1 MTDTDFSK
9 AGTTETDRLAD
20 QLERSFRGGAWHG
33 PSVTET
39 LADLTA
45 EEAARRPI
53 PAAHTIAEIVGH
65 LATWTEVARRR
76 ITGEPVSRVTEEQ
89 DFPPDGA
96 VSEEAW
102 AASLER
108 LEEAHRKLHETVA
121 ALDDG
126 GLDAP
131 VSGSDPTVRGLVLGV
146 LQHNTYHAGQI
157 SLLRKAEVVVALEQE
172 NVA

>member
-1 MTDTDFSK
+1 MTDTP
-9 AGTTETDRLAD
+9 TTETDRLAD

-33 PSVTET
+33 PSVTEA

-65 LATWTEVARRR
+65 VATWTDVARRR
-76 ITGEPVSRVTEEQ
+76 IAGEPVSRVTDEE

-96 VSEEAW
+96 LSEEAW

-108 LEEAHRKLHETVA
+108 LEEAHRKLHDAVA
-121 ALDDG
+121 GLEDE

-131 VSGSDPTVRGLVLGV
+131 VEGSDPTVRGLVLGV
-146 LQHNTYHAGQI
+146 LQHNIYHAGQI
-157 SLLRKAEVVVALEQE
+157 VLLRKAERVVALEQE
-172 NVA
+172 AVA

>member
-1 MTDTDFSK
+1 MSDTP
-9 AGTTETDRLAD
+9 TTETERLAD

-33 PSVTET
+33 PSVTEA

-45 EEAARRPI
+45 EEVARRPI

-65 LATWTEVARRR
+65 IATWTEIARRR
-76 ITGEPVSRVTEEQ
+76 ITGEPVSRVTEED

-96 VSEEAW
+96 LSEEAW
-102 AASLER
+102 AGSLAR
-108 LEEAHRKLHETVA
+108 LEEAHRSLHETVA
-121 ALDDG
+121 ALEDD

-157 SLLRKAEVVVALEQE
+157 ALLRKAGMVVAVEQE

>member
-1 MTDTDFSK
+1 MTDTDLSK

-33 PSVTET
+33 PSVTEA

-65 LATWTEVARRR
+65 LATWTDVAHRR
-76 ITGEPVSRVTEEQ
+76 IAGEPVPRVTDDE
-89 DFPPDGA
+89 DFPPGGA
-96 VSEEAW
+96 ASEEAW
-102 AASLER
+102 NGSLER
-108 LEEAHRKLHETVA
+108 LEEAHRKLHEVVA
-121 ALDDG
+121 GLDAD

-157 SLLRKAEVVVALEQE
+157 ALLRKAEVVVAIEQE

>member
-1 MTDTDFSK
+1 MNDTP
-9 AGTTETDRLAD
+9 TTESARLAD

-33 PSVTET
+33 PSVTEA
-39 LADLTA
+39 LDGVRV

-65 LATWTEVARRR
+65 LATWIDVARCR
-76 ITGEPVSRVTEEQ
+76 IACEPVDRVTPER
-89 DFPPDGA
+89 DFPAGGA
-96 VSEEAW
+96 DSEEAW
-102 AASLER
+102 QATLGD
-108 LEEAHRKLHETVA
+108 LDEAHRKLHEVVA
-121 ALDDG
+121 GLDDE
-126 GLDAP
+126 GLDTP

-157 SLLRKAEVVVALEQE
+157 ALLRKADVVVAIEQE